1 MIETDE
7 QKAILEELAQF
18 TGTERYYRSTFG
30 GLLLTDGVHYLR
42 ERLECY
48 WLIDI
53 VESYQ
58 PELKNVPIQ
67 LWNIDKKKNDSAI
80 IEAREDIGLDAL
92 VSQKIPYTDFKLD
105 SYEFFCIDKVVLL
118 KSEY

>member
-18 TGTERYYRSTFG
+18 TGTESYYRSSFG

-42 ERLECY
+42 ERLQCY

-58 PELKNVPIQ
+58 SELKNVPFQ
-67 LWNIDKKKNDSAI
+67 LWNIDKYRNDSAI
-80 IEAREDIGLDAL
+80 VEAREDIGLDAL

-105 SYEFFCIDKVVLL
+105 SYDFFCIDKVVLL
-118 KSEY
+118 NSEY